1 MSENLERR
9 VAELEAV
16 VERLLHPVAVAEF
29 PPLGDEDA
37 AAARFKKEF
46 DDALRDFGH
55 RPHVILPS
63 SLTVLDP
70 ESVRQLL
77 RESVTVVK
85 PGEVLVLR
93 CPEGWVPEQV
103 REMHEGIRWW
113 LEANAPDIRV
123 VVIPHLDMAV
133 AEAPA

>member
-1 MSENLERR
+1 M
-9 VAELEAV
+9 
-16 VERLLHPVAVAEF
+16 AVAEF
-29 PPLGDEDA
+29 PPLSDEDA
-37 AAARFKKEF
+37 ARFKEEF
-46 DDALRDFGH
+46 DAALRDFGH
-55 RPHVILPS
+55 RPHVIAPS
-63 SLTVLDP
+63 SLAVFDP

-93 CPEGWVPEQV
+93 CPEGWVPERV
-103 REMHEGIRWW
+103 REMHKSIRWW

-123 VVIPHLDMAV
+123 MVIPHLDMAV

>member
-1 MSENLERR
+1 MSEDLERR

-16 VERLLHPVAVAEF
+16 VERLMHPVAVAEF
-29 PPLGDEDA
+29 PPVSDEDA
-37 AAARFKKEF
+37 ARFREEF
-46 DDALRDFGH
+46 DAALRDFGR
-55 RPHVILPS
+55 RPHTIFPS

-85 PGEVLVLR
+85 PGEVIFLR
-93 CPEGWVPEQV
+93 CPEGWTPQQV
-103 REMHEGIRWW
+103 REMHECVRWW
-113 LEANAPDIRV
+113 LEANAPDIRAM
-123 VVIPHLDMAV
+123 VIPHLDMAV